1 MHDPAWAAVCRPHSE
16 SARLKAV
23 NHARIAEALRER
35 GVQVR
40 SLSDILME
48 LGELETLH
56 RFVGEQVRL
65 EAGGNAVDETG
76 EVSATRGAAVNRW
89 LRRSHIVSASGWDGG
104 GAVGSWRC
112 SRSRWNRWCMC
123 WNCDWAS

>member
-65 EAGGNAVDETG
+65 EAGGNAVDVTG
-76 EVSATRGAAVNRW
+76 EVSATRDAAVNRW
-89 LRRSHIVSASGWDGG
+89 LRHSRIVSASGWDGG
-104 GAVGSWRC
+104 GAAGSWRC